1 MVHERP
7 RSAGLSSTRAKSSRS
22 ETSST
27 AVPRHCLADVDAA
40 HAVAEVVEV
49 EVSRY
54 CDEVA
59 IA

>member
-1 MVHERP
+1 MVHERS
-7 RSAGLSSTRAKSSRS
+7 RSAGLPSTRAKSAKS
-22 ETSST
+22 ETSSA

>member
-1 MVHERP
+1 LP
-7 RSAGLSSTRAKSSRS
+7 STRAKSSRS

-27 AVPRHCLADVDAA
+27 AVPRYCLADVDAA
-40 HAVAEVVEV
+40 HEVAEV

-54 CDEVA
+54 RDEVA

>member
-1 MVHERP
+1 MP
-7 RSAGLSSTRAKSSRS
+7 STRAKSSRS

-27 AVPRHCLADVDAA
+27 AVPRHCIADVDAA
-40 HAVAEVVEV
+40 HAVAEVAEV

-54 CDEVA
+54 RDEVA